1 MGMIISEGILV
12 IASIV
17 LATALSG
24 AVMSQ
29 VGVFQSAFTASTQNQ
44 KDITLTMIKVVY
56 ATNSSSTQ
64 INVWVKN
71 IGVNDIT
78 NPTSVDVYF
87 GKLGALRN
95 IPYNTAGPT
104 PYWSYSSVFASWQ
117 AKNTAQ
123 IIINSDTNLQKGV
136 TYQVRITTPNGV
148 SDDYLFST

>member
-1 MGMIISEGILV
+1 M
-12 IASIV
+12 IASII

-29 VGVFQSAFTASTQNQ
+29 LGVFQSAFTASTQNQ
-44 KDITLTMIKVVY
+44 KDITLTLIKVVY

-64 INVWVKN
+64 VNVWVKN

-78 NPTSVDVYF
+78 IPTSVDVYF
-87 GKLGALRN
+87 GKLGTLQK
-95 IPYNTAGPT
+95 IPYNTIGPT
-104 PYWSYSSVFASWQ
+104 PYWNYNSVITSWQ

-123 IIINSDTNLQKGV
+123 IIINYDTNLQKGA